1 MSRNLEYG
9 RVYTSRIQKPHFSGL
24 GVFDPNK
31 VFFREDPDGKVY
43 VDDKLVKIVKTKDE
57 ANLVMIGDKFY
68 KFVQIG
74 DQIWLAENLDMP
86 FANASY
92 YNNDPAQS
100 FGRMYTGNKIADL
113 QEALY
118 DSGWHVPTI
127 AEFESLIATA
137 GGSSVAGG
145 ELKSTTSWNTN
156 NGTDSLG
163 FDGKAGGIYVG
174 GSYSYKGSHGVFW
187 TCVPV
192 DSSTQNR
199 FVLQDSNPSVYINGL
214 ADSCRVNVRLIK
226 DTDPVEIGGKIYHTA
241 KIGNQI
247 WTIENLDYKIPGI
260 AYNVTTIPEEPACWN
275 YNNGDVPLKPRGG
288 MYYNAYA
295 AKYINDNNL
304 IPGWHVP
311 CYGEMKELCALA
323 NNKSIKLRNLTGWEN
338 VIGGL
343 ESNSTN
349 DFRFNAIPAGNRNIS
364 NPPTFVNQ
372 DSYAIFYTC
381 TIEGT
386 NAYRLN
392 LNRADNLAYNAI
404 DAKNGLSLR
413 LVKDTDPVTIGGK
426 TYKTAKIGDQIW
438 TIENLDFVPEGVEL
452 KTSGSNVPSTPMC
465 CYYNYTPNDKGL
477 LYNAYTF
484 DAIKQQIPTGWK
496 LPTTYDY
503 ETLFEYIGGNTV
515 DNIKKLRSTTGWPNT
530 QGTDAYRLSLVPNG
544 NRGTNGA
551 FITPTTCYLWTNTG
565 STETYNRISINDTS
579 SAGTSSFVKEICYS
593 IRLIKETEPV
603 EIGGRKYKT
612 TKIGNQLWMTE
623 NLDYIFE
630 GLNVGGATLQDDI
643 HAWYYNNDP
652 AQSEG
657 LLYNGYAAKYL
668 ADHPELLPE
677 GWKVPEP
684 SDFGVLQNAVGGA
697 NIAGNRLKNP
707 GTMNGINYC
716 DFNGLATGMIRSNG
730 AFTDRNT
737 YLRLWTPNIS
747 QSDATAQQFLTLES
761 DKTTATVVSFPN
773 DQTVAYSIRLVKNL
787 SGENSLSKGLLSTVI
802 EDEGKEDIDEKPVE
816 DEKKTEEIKND
827 EKEIVKEENKR

>member
-1 MSRNLEYG
+1 MSRNIGIGEVRTKLLDTDHKQWNCG
-9 RVYTSRIQKPHFSGL
+9 MGL
-24 GVFDPNK
+24 YDPNK
-31 VFFREDPDGKVY
+31 VFFKEDPNGKVIVDGK
-43 VDDKLVKIVKTKDE
+43 LCSIVRSKSE
-57 ANLVMIGDKFY
+57 SNLVMIGGKFY

-192 DSSTQNR
+192 DSSTLNR
-199 FVLQDSNPSVYINGL
+199 FVLQDSNASVYINGL
-214 ADSCRVNVRLIK
+214 ADSCRVNVRLVK

-311 CYGEMKELCALA
+311 YAGEMKELCALA
-323 NNKSIKLRNLTGWEN
+323 NNKAIKLRNLTGWEN
-338 VIGGL
+338 VTDGL

-349 DFRFNAIPAGNRNIS
+349 DFRFNAIPAGNRNTS
-364 NPPTFVNQ
+364 NPPIFVNQ
-372 DSYAIFYTC
+372 DSYALIYTC

-386 NAYRLN
+386 LAYRLN
-392 LNRADNLAYNAI
+392 LNRSDNLTFTATT
-404 DAKNGLSLR
+404 AKNGLSLR
-413 LVKDTDPVTIGGK
+413 LVKDT
-426 TYKTAKIGDQIW
+426 
-438 TIENLDFVPEGVEL
+438 
-452 KTSGSNVPSTPMC
+452 
-465 CYYNYTPNDKGL
+465 
-477 LYNAYTF
+477 
-484 DAIKQQIPTGWK
+484 
-496 LPTTYDY
+496 
-503 ETLFEYIGGNTV
+503 
-515 DNIKKLRSTTGWPNT
+515 
-530 QGTDAYRLSLVPNG
+530 
-544 NRGTNGA
+544 
-551 FITPTTCYLWTNTG
+551 
-565 STETYNRISINDTS
+565 
-579 SAGTSSFVKEICYS
+579 
-593 IRLIKETEPV
+593 EPV

-612 TKIGNQLWMTE
+612 IRIGNQLWMME
-623 NLDYIFE
+623 NLDYQFE
-630 GLNVGGATLQDDI
+630 GLNIGGATLQSDI
-643 HAWYYNNDP
+643 HAWYFNNDP

-657 LLYNGYAAKYL
+657 LLYNGHAAKYL

-677 GWKVPEP
+677 GWKVPET
-684 SDFGVLQNAVGGA
+684 SDFGILQNAVGGA
-697 NIAGNRLKNP
+697 NTAGTMLKNP
-707 GTMNGINYC
+707 GTMNGVNYYG
-716 DFNGLATGMIRSNG
+716 FNGLPTGMIRSNG
-730 AFTDRNT
+730 SFTDRNT
-737 YLRLWTPNIS
+737 YLRLWTPNVS
-747 QSDATAQQFLTLES
+747 QTDETAQMFLTLES
-761 DKTTATVVSFPN
+761 DKTTATIVSFPN
-773 DQTVAYSIRLVKNL
+773 DKNVAYSIRLVKNL
-787 SGENSLSKGLLSTVI
+787 SNENSLSKGLLSTVV

-827 EKEIVKEENKR
+827 EKEIVKDNETTENKR

>member
-57 ANLVMIGDKFY
+57 SNLVMIGDKLY
-68 KFVQIG
+68 KFVTIG
-74 DQIWLAENLDMP
+74 DQVWLAENLDMP
-86 FANASY
+86 FAGASY
-92 YNNDPAQS
+92 YNGDPGQS

-156 NGTDSLG
+156 NGNDSLG

-174 GSYSYKGSHGVFW
+174 GSYNYKGSYGVFW
-187 TCVPV
+187 TCVP
-192 DSSTQNR
+192 DGSSKQNR
-199 FVLQDSNPSVYINGL
+199 FVLQDANAGVYINSL
-214 ADSCRVNVRLIK
+214 ADSCRVNVRLI
-226 DTDPVEIGGKIYHTA
+226 
-241 KIGNQI
+241 
-247 WTIENLDYKIPGI
+247 
-260 AYNVTTIPEEPACWN
+260 
-275 YNNGDVPLKPRGG
+275 
-288 MYYNAYA
+288 
-295 AKYINDNNL
+295 
-304 IPGWHVP
+304 
-311 CYGEMKELCALA
+311 
-323 NNKSIKLRNLTGWEN
+323 
-338 VIGGL
+338 
-343 ESNSTN
+343 
-349 DFRFNAIPAGNRNIS
+349 
-364 NPPTFVNQ
+364 
-372 DSYAIFYTC
+372 
-381 TIEGT
+381 
-386 NAYRLN
+386 
-392 LNRADNLAYNAI
+392 
-404 DAKNGLSLR
+404 
-413 LVKDTDPVTIGGK
+413 KDTDPVTIGGK

-438 TIENLDFVPEGVEL
+438 TIENLDWIAPGMAYNVTTIPDTPSVWYFNYADEEPKEHAGALYNAYAAKYINDNNLIPGWHVPCYGDVQELISNVGGTTGGGVKLRNLTGWVSESSPATNNYRFNAIPAGNRSTTPAFVNLSNYALFYTATIDGTDAYRLNINETKDIAFGKTTAKNGLSIRLVKDTDPVIVGGKTYKTAKIGSQIWTIENLDFVPNGVEL
-452 KTSGSNVPSTPMC
+452 KTSGSDVPSTPMC

-503 ETLFEYIGGNTV
+503 ETLFTYIGGNTV
-515 DNIKKLRSTTGWPNT
+515 DNITKLRSTSGWSNT

-677 GWKVPEP
+677 GWKVPES

-787 SGENSLSKGLLSTVI
+787 SPSDSKGLLSTIV
-802 EDEGKEDIDEKPVE
+802 DEGKEDIDEKPIE
-816 DEKKTEEIKND
+816 DEKKTEEVIE